1 MTETKRFSLVK
12 PTLDTL
18 YHIDYDWWKQNDREW
33 RVHMISCLSPEHQEL
48 FSKLKGNDTVDWVDP
63 QTAEVQ
69 RVDGLQHLLITDYA
83 NRDDFI
89 TERTSLVEAI
99 FRLFLVNGNTPL
111 TAVDLGD
118 RLNRPPL
125 MILRTISGIRVYKG
139 IRPVNAR

>member
-99 FRLFLVNGNTPL
+99 FRLFLVNGN
-111 TAVDLGD
+111 
-118 RLNRPPL
+118 
-125 MILRTISGIRVYKG
+125 
-139 IRPVNAR
+139 